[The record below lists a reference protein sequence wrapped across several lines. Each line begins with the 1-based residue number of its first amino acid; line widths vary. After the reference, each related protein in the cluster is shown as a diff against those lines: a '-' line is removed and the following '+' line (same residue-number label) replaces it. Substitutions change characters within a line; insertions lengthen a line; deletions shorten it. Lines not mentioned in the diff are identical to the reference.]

1 MSLLQNHYNQNI
13 ELPKNNKNL
22 DLIILIMVFSI
33 FSSTLV
39 IMVIK
44 APISPIFH
52 IHDISFNLDEN
63 SRSIELDILNK
74 RGKLEIKK
82 IIINNYELS
91 NFTIKNV
98 TLLDSE
104 KFNCKINYH
113 WKMNELYVIE
123 VISKSGAVSNKTIS
137 PSIEPKI
144 DIKINQ
150 INTEVQDDFIKFN
163 VNYNLSSTGTDMIKT
178 ILFSYN
184 SYNIS
189 DREIYLFYDEL
200 FMGDESIDKA
210 NTIIMY
216 FNQYDL
222 NITKIDYDRLDE
234 ISKLRPKIILIF
246 INPLKNENNQTVD
259 NAIIS
264 PLIDYDEDG
273 FVKNNSIYNKSILYD
288 WMMDDGLVFI
298 SIGSVKPY
306 SNILSQNRE
315 IYSLK
320 DSNNSLNKSIF
331 LPISSAEGNII
342 NSNFHLSEYF
352 PSRISKTLELS
363 RRTESF
369 GYDKNIIEKNGI
381 DYYAYC
387 DYKLYLN
394 DNILNLTLPVF
405 IPVGEG
411 GWLDLGDEEHIMDKE
426 HIAHDLFML
435 YFHSIWDSEWIPYG
449 WYWDSGSSVYNSTG
463 KININGNLNSENV
476 PSNIINGKVCLK
488 IITFA
493 YNQDLSKG
501 VFTYQIQKD
510 FTIENETN

>member
-1 MSLLQNHYNQNI
+1 MSLLKNHYNQNL
-13 ELPKNNKNL
+13 ETPKNNKNL
-22 DLIILIMVFSI
+22 DLIILIIVFSI

-39 IMVIK
+39 IMVLK

-52 IHDISFNLDEN
+52 IQNISFNLNEN

-82 IIINNYELS
+82 IIINNHELN
-91 NFTIKNV
+91 NFTVKNI
-98 TLLDSE
+98 TLSDNE

-123 VISKSGAVSNKTIS
+123 VISRSGAISNKTIS
-137 PSIEPKI
+137 PSIEPNI
-144 DIKINQ
+144 DLNINQ

-163 VNYNLSSTGTDMIKT
+163 VNYNLSSTGTDTIKT
-178 ILFSYN
+178 ILFSYK

-200 FMGDESIDKA
+200 FMSDESIDKA

-216 FNQYDL
+216 FNQYNV
-222 NITKIDYDRLDE
+222 NISKINYKSLDE
-234 ISKLRPKIILIF
+234 ISKLRPKIMLIF
-246 INPLKNENNQTVD
+246 INPLKNVKNQTVD
-259 NAIIS
+259 NSIIS

-273 FVKNNSIYNKSILYD
+273 FVKNNSIYNKSTLYD
-288 WMMDDGLVFI
+288 WMMDDGLIFI
-298 SIGSVKPY
+298 SIGSVKTY
-306 SNILSQNRE
+306 SNILSKNRE

-320 DSNNSLNKSIF
+320 DYNNSLNKNMF
-331 LPISSAEGNII
+331 LPISSPGEKII

-352 PSRISKTLELS
+352 PSRISKTLGLS
-363 RRTESF
+363 KRIEPF

-387 DYKLYLN
+387 DYKVYLN
-394 DNILNLTLPVF
+394 EGILNLTLPVF

-426 HIAHDLFML
+426 QIAHDLLML

-449 WYWDSGSSVYNSTG
+449 WYWDSGSSVYSSTG
-463 KININGNLNSENV
+463 KININGNINSENI
-476 PSNIINGKVCLK
+476 PSNIINDKLCLK
-488 IITFA
+488 IITYA
-493 YNQDLSKG
+493 YNNDLNKG

-510 FTIENETN
+510 LTIENETN